1 MWHEGTEVFSD
12 LVPGLYW
19 NTYSKQIVIIRQSK
33 EYLFCGEAT
42 LRGYFLD
49 DNEIPISS
57 I

>member
-1 MWHEGTEVFSD
+1 MWHKGTEVFSD

-19 NTYSKQIVIIRQSK
+19 NSYSKQIVIIRQSK

-42 LRGYFLD
+42 LGGYFLD